1 MQLIKKHPLAVLA
14 TVIVMF
20 LVFFGYRLFGE
31 SAKVVDVV
39 LFTVFSAALLILPAM
54 ELGDEIL
61 KLLRNMEPKTGTGSG
76 SVNAIEPY
84 RQRSQRE
91 DLEQSLVHAL
101 APGLVSGMTGAEIG
115 KYIRESADAIM
126 GSAQNR
132 FVGQGA
138 CYAAKVHDYAAKVG
152 DLLAKTANCT
162 CGPADRCNNCPTPS
176 AQADQRI
183 EAAKAS
189 GQYAAQLEAGAMSE
203 LHVSASVRPADI
215 EASIEVETYFTAAN
229 GAIDA
234 GEPYH
239 DALELLTFCVLVLRN
254 GTKVVGINH
263 GAIDPAQHSAE
274 CGRQKA
280 RTQAVDKLRELEGY
294 ALHSKL
300 TTAAAQ

>member
-54 ELGDEIL
+54 ELGDEIM
-61 KLLRNMEPKTGTGSG
+61 KLLRNMEPKASTASG

-138 CYAAKVHDYAAKVG
+138 CYAAKVHGYAAKVG
-152 DLLAKTANCT
+152 DLSAKTANCT

-183 EAAKAS
+183 EAELVAAGLDAPRVTADHIQALMDRVVYHYEQPQGTTSTFAHAFLDGFYLAS
-189 GQYAAQLEAGAMSE
+189 GYSACVSVANFDAAKGQKYAKEQA
-203 LHVSASVRPADI
+203 
-215 EASIEVETYFTAAN
+215 
-229 GAIDA
+229 
-234 GEPYH
+234 EP
-239 DALELLTFCVLVLRN
+239 
-254 GTKVVGINH
+254 
-263 GAIDPAQHSAE
+263 
-274 CGRQKA
+274 KA
-280 RTQAVDKLRELEGY
+280 RDKLWELEGY
-294 ALHSKL
+294 VLHRDLARPALD
-300 TTAAAQ
+300 